1 VSHQQTASKIQNT
14 EQLAMSQGKS
24 ENGQTAAAEQSIGRD
39 ILMVVRGVCMGA
51 ADVVPGISG
60 GTVALIL
67 GIYSRWVTAISH
79 IDSTMLRLA
88 WNRKWR
94 EAAERCDLRFLV
106 GLGIGVVV
114 GVGMMTVVMN
124 ELLTSQFS
132 RSITMAAF
140 FGMILASGILV
151 ARMISFQ
158 GVKQLPILAI
168 LGVAGAVLAWWLTT
182 LNSGA
187 ASEPSSL
194 YLFFCGSV
202 AICAM
207 VLPGI
212 SGAMLLLVL
221 GVYEHLTD
229 VLKNLPHALR
239 TGEGAGESL
248 LTVFVFASGCLISL
262 LAFSRFLRWLLA
274 RCRVET
280 MSVLCGFIFG
290 ALPKIWPYQLDMTPE
305 IEKFRH
311 KDFQAYLP
319 EWNSA
324 GDWTL
329 AGVIVISFLAVLAI
343 HRMVHGPT
351 AQREIV

>member
-1 VSHQQTASKIQNT
+1 
-14 EQLAMSQGKS
+14 MSQGKS

-140 FGMILASGILV
+140 FGMILA
-151 ARMISFQ
+151 A
-158 GVKQLPILAI
+158 PNHETLA
-168 LGVAGAVLAWWLTT
+168 
-182 LNSGA
+182 
-187 ASEPSSL
+187 
-194 YLFFCGSV
+194 F
-202 AICAM
+202 
-207 VLPGI
+207 
-212 SGAMLLLVL
+212 
-221 GVYEHLTD
+221 
-229 VLKNLPHALR
+229 
-239 TGEGAGESL
+239 
-248 LTVFVFASGCLISL
+248 FVF
-262 LAFSRFLRWLLA
+262 R
-274 RCRVET
+274 
-280 MSVLCGFIFG
+280 
-290 ALPKIWPYQLDMTPE
+290 Y
-305 IEKFRH
+305 
-311 KDFQAYLP
+311 
-319 EWNSA
+319 
-324 GDWTL
+324 
-329 AGVIVISFLAVLAI
+329 
-343 HRMVHGPT
+343 
-351 AQREIV
+351 